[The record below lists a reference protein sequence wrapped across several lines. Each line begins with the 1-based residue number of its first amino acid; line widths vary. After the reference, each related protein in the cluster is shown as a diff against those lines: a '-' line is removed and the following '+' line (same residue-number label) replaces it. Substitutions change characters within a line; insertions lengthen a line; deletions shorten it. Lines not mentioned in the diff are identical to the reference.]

1 MSTLL
6 TIALTAILTPLVLL
20 VLVFGWRGLLF
31 PFALLLYLLGKIS
44 GR

>member
-6 TIALTAILTPLVLL
+6 TITLTAIATPLVLL

-31 PFALLLYLLGKIS
+31 PFALVLYVLGKIV